1 MSLIIENLIFFL
13 VILVI
18 AAEIYKIRFESNK
31 ESKDERGLQL
41 IYKSK
46 SLSYSILSG
55 GIIVGVILVG
65 ALKLVPIEAFIMIIM
80 ITYFIQSIASSVY
93 LFHSRKI

>member
-1 MSLIIENLIFFL
+1 MSLILEYVIYFL

-18 AAEIYKIRFESNK
+18 VAEIYKIRFEGNK

-46 SLSYSILSG
+46 SISYSILSG
-55 GIIVGVILVG
+55 GIIIGVVLVG
-65 ALKLVPIEAFIMIIM
+65 ALKIVPIEAFIQIIM

>member
-1 MSLIIENLIFFL
+1 MSLIIEYAIFFL

-18 AAEIYKIRFESNK
+18 AAEFYKIRFESNK

-55 GIIVGVILVG
+55 GIIIGVILVG
-65 ALKLVPIEAFIMIIM
+65 ALKLVPTEAFILIIM
-80 ITYFIQSIASSVY
+80 ITYFVQSIASSVY
-93 LFHSRKI
+93 LFYCRKI

>member
-1 MSLIIENLIFFL
+1 MSLIIQYVILFL

-18 AAEIYKIRFESNK
+18 VAEIYKMRFESNK

-41 IYKSK
+41 MYKSK

-55 GIIVGVILVG
+55 GIIIGSILVG
-65 ALKLVPIEAFIMIIM
+65 AVKLVPTEGFILIII
-80 ITYFIQSIASSVY
+80 ITYFIQSIASGIY
-93 LFHSRKI
+93 LFQARKM

>member
-1 MSLIIENLIFFL
+1 MSLFLQYSILFL

-18 AAEIYKIRFESNK
+18 IAEIYKVRFERSK

-46 SLSYSILSG
+46 SISYSILSG
-55 GIIVGVILVG
+55 GIVLGVFLVNVLKIVPTEHFIL
-65 ALKLVPIEAFIMIIM
+65 IIM
-80 ITYFIQSIASSVY
+80 FAYFVQSIASSIF
-93 LFHSRKI
+93 LHRTRKI

>member
-1 MSLIIENLIFFL
+1 MSLIIEYAIFFL

-31 ESKDERGLQL
+31 ESKDERGLHL

-65 ALKLVPIEAFIMIIM
+65 ALKIVPIEAFILIIM
-80 ITYFIQSIASSVY
+80 VTYFIQSIASSVY

>member
-1 MSLIIENLIFFL
+1 MSLIIEYAIFFL

-18 AAEIYKIRFESNK
+18 AAEIYKIRFESDK

-55 GIIVGVILVG
+55 GIILGVILVG
-65 ALKLVPIEAFIMIIM
+65 VLKLVPIEAFIMIIM

-93 LFHSRKI
+93 LYHSRKI

>member
-1 MSLIIENLIFFL
+1 MSSIIENVIFFL

>member
-1 MSLIIENLIFFL
+1 MSSIIEYVIFFL

-18 AAEIYKIRFESNK
+18 VAEIYKMRFESNK
-31 ESKDERGLQL
+31 ESEDERGLQL

-55 GIIVGVILVG
+55 GIIIGVILVG
-65 ALKLVPIEAFIMIIM
+65 AVKLVPTEAFILIITA
-80 ITYFIQSIASSVY
+80 TYFIQSIASSVY
-93 LFHSRKI
+93 LFQSRKI